1 MGCDIGKNQIN
12 EGGDV
17 VASISG
23 VFSSRQGPEFPKQV
37 CEYITTGTGVL
48 SPMENTLFLLW
59 KYNIYPIYFY
69 VRSYILKGNMFS
81 IKRVHIKKKGKWRKM

>member
-48 SPMENTLFLLW
+48 SPMENTLFLL
-59 KYNIYPIYFY
+59 
-69 VRSYILKGNMFS
+69 
-81 IKRVHIKKKGKWRKM
+81 